1 MMSMEN
7 LSLIMIGLVIAVFA
21 AGGAY
26 LALRVWAG
34 RMVDSDHPN
43 PRSDAARATRDE
55 TSRPVR
61 GRGASAHLQARDKGP
76 VV

>member
-7 LSLIMIGLVIAVFA
+7 LGLIMIGLVIAVVA
-21 AGGAY
+21 AGAVY

-34 RMVDSDHPN
+34 RMVESDHPD
-43 PRSDAARATRDE
+43 PRSQAGRAARAEIARSTR
-55 TSRPVR
+55 
-61 GRGASAHLQARDKGP
+61 ASAHLQARHEGP